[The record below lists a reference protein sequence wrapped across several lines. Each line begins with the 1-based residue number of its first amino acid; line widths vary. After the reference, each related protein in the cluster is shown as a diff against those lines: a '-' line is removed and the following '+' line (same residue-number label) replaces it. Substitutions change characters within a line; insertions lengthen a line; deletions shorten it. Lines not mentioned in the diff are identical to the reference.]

1 MWIIDSNGNAR
12 NLAHAYKIDFGEH
25 KGKVKVYATFP
36 ICTGKNVADPAFA
49 ETSVLKT
56 FDNANDAKEFIWDIV
71 NVTNCE
77 EGFGDW
83 VDWVDFSDN
92 QKDEKK
98 LGYSF
103 SWLKKF
109 EALSAE
115 ERTKLENK
123 IKIWIDENV
132 VGSGTQGE
140 IAAKKDN
147 VPTSGDNLID
157 GIPL

>member
-1 MWIIDSNGNAR
+1 MWIVTENGSAR

-49 ETSVLKT
+49 ETAVLKV
-56 FDNANDAKEFIWDIV
+56 FDNADDAKEFIWDV
-71 NVTNCE
+71 CNVMNS
-77 EGFGDW
+77 GIF
-83 VDWVDFSDN
+83 DN
-92 QKDEKK
+92 WDDLTDDPKDEKK

-109 EALSAE
+109 ETLPAE

-123 IKIWIDENV
+123 IKIWLDENV

-140 IAAKKDN
+140 IAAKKDT